1 MGVQPV
7 SVRWIVVG
15 GGFLFAACVAEPPL
29 TPTPPLLPMPASVTV
44 GVNQPVS
51 TPIMV
56 ASATPAPTPII
67 HIVAQ
72 GETLIGIALNYNISL
87 EDLQNANP
95 TVSAQFLSVGTQL
108 VIPAQASSAPVQAVG
123 APTPMPLNFGAP
135 QCFSTATQGWICL
148 VEAFNPNATAVEA
161 VSARVTLAGADGL
174 PLAEAVA
181 DPIANVIA
189 PGGGM
194 PLVSRF
200 APGAPAYA
208 AIGVQTLTALPLAD
222 VSSRFIL
229 LETLDLTSETRGAEW
244 IVRGAVR
251 NPTSVNATRARV
263 ALALYSAAG
272 LPVGA
277 RQIELENGL
286 LAGEARPFI
295 ISASALG
302 GEATRTELFAEG
314 QP

>member
-1 MGVQPV
+1 
-7 SVRWIVVG
+7 
-15 GGFLFAACVAEPPL
+15 
-29 TPTPPLLPMPASVTV
+29 MPAGVTLSAPQ
-44 GVNQPVS
+44 NLS
-51 TPIMV
+51 TPVMV
-56 ASATPAPTPII
+56 ASPTPAPTPII
-67 HIVAQ
+67 HVVAQ
-72 GETLIGIALNYNISL
+72 GETLIGIALKYNLSL

-108 VIPAQASSAPVQAVG
+108 IIPATASNVPVPAVG
-123 APTPMPLNFGAP
+123 APTPLPLNFGEP
-135 QCFSTATQGWICL
+135 HCFPTATQGWVCL
-148 VEAFNPNATAVEA
+148 VEALNPNATAVEA

-181 DPIANVIA
+181 DPIANVIT
-189 PGGGM
+189 PGGGV

-200 APGAPAYA
+200 VPGVPSYA
-208 AIGVQTLTALPLAD
+208 AIGVQIVTALPLAD
-222 VSSRFIL
+222 VASRFIL
-229 LETLDLTSETRGAEW
+229 LETLDVTTETRGAEW
-244 IVRGAVR
+244 VVRGTVR
-251 NPTSVNATRARV
+251 NPAGVNVARARV

-295 ISASALG
+295 ISASVLG
-302 GEATRTELFAEG
+302 GEATRTQLFAEG